1 MKKILIVE
9 DQPEVRELVQV
20 TLSLGGFEILE
31 ADSGSI
37 GVALARHSHPDL
49 ILMDAVMPGEID
61 GFEATRRL
69 RQLPEL
75 SATTILM
82 LTARGQQRDLEMGRQ
97 AGADGYITKP
107 FSPLALIKKV
117 DEVLGQ

>member
-31 ADSGSI
+31 AANGSV
-37 GVALARHSHPDL
+37 GVDIAMKARPDL
-49 ILMDAVMPGEID
+49 ILMDVMMPGEID

-69 RQLPEL
+69 RMNPDF
-75 SATTILM
+75 SDTTIIM
-82 LTARGQQRDLEMGRQ
+82 LTARGQQHDFEMGRQ

-107 FSPLALIKKV
+107 FSPLSLIKKV
-117 DEVLGQ
+117 DEVLG

>member
-31 ADSGSI
+31 AANGSV
-37 GVALARHSHPDL
+37 GVDLAMKARPDL
-49 ILMDAVMPGEID
+49 ILMDVMMPGEID
-61 GFEATRRL
+61 GFEATRQL
-69 RQLPEL
+69 RKNP
-75 SATTILM
+75 SFSDTTIIM
-82 LTARGQQRDLEMGRQ
+82 LTARGQQHDFEMGRQ

-107 FSPLALIKKV
+107 FSPLSLIKKV
-117 DEVLGQ
+117 DEVLGC